1 MVMCRSQQAAGGV
14 ARQLTGV
21 YLQERL
27 GRGDV
32 CYAGATR
39 GDVNGRGP
47 TTAWQR
53 LGFTQVDIGV
63 REGQYDQ
70 NAMVLRR

>member
-1 MVMCRSQQAAGGV
+1 MCRSPQALGGV

-21 YLQERL
+21 YFQERL
-27 GRGDV
+27 SRGDV
-32 CYAGATR
+32 CYAGVAR
-39 GDVNGRGP
+39 DEVDGPGP

-63 REGQYDQ
+63 REGHYDQ
-70 NAMVLRR
+70 NAMVIRR

>member
-1 MVMCRSQQAAGGV
+1 MCRSPQALGGV

-21 YLQERL
+21 YFQERL
-27 GRGDV
+27 SRGDV

-39 GDVNGRGP
+39 GEVDGRGP

-63 REGQYDQ
+63 REGHYDQ
-70 NAMVLRR
+70 NAMVIRR